1 MPDYHISDHFPYKS
15 YSNTAKISITSAVTG
30 YVVEFPAFLTDFSQ
44 TFDATWNS
52 ENVFG
57 RMDPIATYQG
67 TKRTISLSIDIP
79 AGSLEEAQD
88 NLKRCA
94 SLTTMVYPA
103 YNNGILS
110 KSPLVRIKFANLI
123 VGKVSTYDPGSSKT
137 ENISVADNAGTYLA
151 TSAINTLGATGLLED
166 SSLEVDFDA
175 ATVYGERTSVKRG
188 GLLGWIGGLSWKP
201 NLETGMFAMS
211 GQFFPKVISMSFQF
225 NVLHEETISQP
236 TMADQNW
243 PFGDDV

>member
-15 YSNTAKISITSAVTG
+15 YTNTAKIAITSAITG
-30 YVVEFPAFLTDFSQ
+30 YIVEFPAFLTDFSQ

-67 TKRTISLSIDIP
+67 TKRSISLGIDIP

-88 NLKRCA
+88 NLKRCS

-110 KSPLVRIKFANLI
+110 KSPLVRIQFANLI
-123 VGKVSTYDPGSSKT
+123 VGKVTTVDPGKFV
-137 ENISVADNAGTYLA
+137 ENDPLEGSITGAQDVTGTGQFELIGGDA
-151 TSAINTLGATGLLED
+151 
-166 SSLEVDFDA
+166 EVDFSKGA
-175 ATVYGERTSVKRG
+175 NVYGTKTSVKRG

-201 NLETGMFAMS
+201 NLEAGMFAMS

-225 NVLHEETISQP
+225 NVLQEETISQP
-236 TMADQNW
+236 TMAEQNW
-243 PFGDDV
+243 PFGDIK

>member
-15 YSNTAKISITSAVTG
+15 YTNTAKIAITSAITG

-67 TKRTISLSIDIP
+67 TKRSISLGIDIP

-123 VGKVSTYDPGSSKT
+123 VGKVTTVDPGAAKT
-137 ENISVADNAGTYLA
+137 AELSPADVAGARLASTVGNVLGIGAFRTEFEAAEVQGDA
-151 TSAINTLGATGLLED
+151 TSL
-166 SSLEVDFDA
+166 
-175 ATVYGERTSVKRG
+175 KRG

-201 NLETGMFAMS
+201 NLEAGMFAMS

>member
-1 MPDYHISDHFPYKS
+1 
-15 YSNTAKISITSAVTG
+15 
-30 YVVEFPAFLTDFSQ
+30 
-44 TFDATWNS
+44 
-52 ENVFG
+52 
-57 RMDPIATYQG
+57 
-67 TKRTISLSIDIP
+67 
-79 AGSLEEAQD
+79 
-88 NLKRCA
+88 
-94 SLTTMVYPA
+94 MVYPA

-123 VGKVSTYDPGSSKT
+123 VGKISSYDPGSSEVGDTSKAVVQDGLREQEGSFDVIT
-137 ENISVADNAGTYLA
+137 AEGEAAGT
-151 TSAINTLGATGLLED
+151 GL
-166 SSLEVDFDA
+166 VDFEA
-175 ATVYGERTSVKRG
+175 ATVIGEKTSLKRG

-201 NLETGMFAMS
+201 NLEAGMFAMS

>member
-15 YSNTAKISITSAVTG
+15 YTNTAKIAITSAITG

-67 TKRTISLSIDIP
+67 TKRSISLGIDIP

-123 VGKVSTYDPGSSKT
+123 VGKVTTVDPGAAKT
-137 ENISVADNAGTYLA
+137 AELSPADVAGARVASQLGLLGTRVFRAEFEAAEVQGDA
-151 TSAINTLGATGLLED
+151 TSI
-166 SSLEVDFDA
+166 
-175 ATVYGERTSVKRG
+175 KRG

-201 NLETGMFAMS
+201 NLEAGMFAMS

>member
-67 TKRTISLSIDIP
+67 TKRSISLGLDIP
-79 AGSLEEAQD
+79 AGSIGEAQD
-88 NLKRCA
+88 NLKRCS
-94 SLTTMVYPA
+94 SLTTMVYPG
-103 YNNGILS
+103 YNNGVLS
-110 KSPLVRIKFANLI
+110 KAPLVRIKFANLI
-123 VGKVSTYDPGSSKT
+123 VGKVDTVDPEETKSGDLNK
-137 ENISVADNAGTYLA
+137 A
-151 TSAINTLGATGLLED
+151 TTTMINERHDKEANTITRD
-166 SSLEVDFDA
+166 QVTDFDTFEYEA
-175 ATVYGERTSVKRG
+175 ESKSSKRG

-201 NLETGMFAMS
+201 NLEMGMFAGS
-211 GQFFPKVISMSFQF
+211 KDFFPKVISMSFQF

-236 TMADQNW
+236 TMAKQNW
-243 PFGDDV
+243 PFGD

>member
-1 MPDYHISDHFPYKS
+1 MPNYYISDHFPYKS
-15 YSNTAKISITSAVTG
+15 YTNTAKIAITSAITG
-30 YVVEFPAFLTDFSQ
+30 HVIEFPAFLTDFSQ

-67 TKRTISLSIDIP
+67 TKRSISLGIDIP

-103 YNNGILS
+103 YSEGGILS

-123 VGKVSTYDPGSSKT
+123 VGKVDTLDPEEIKSGDINKAVTTSERRVFDEATNTS
-137 ENISVADNAGTYLA
+137 YLA
-151 TSAINTLGATGLLED
+151 VEEINFDVTKYEAESK
-166 SSLEVDFDA
+166 SS
-175 ATVYGERTSVKRG
+175 KRG

-201 NLETGMFAMS
+201 NLEAGMFAMS

-236 TMADQNW
+236 TMATQNW
-243 PFGDDV
+243 PFGDIK